1 MKKIV
6 ILEIVVLII
15 CSVFTYVLFDNNR
28 SFKTELEQKEETVEQ
43 NINELKQLD
52 GECDELV
59 EKLEEIRNRDD
70 SKQLD
75 LWKRRLETLKEALD

>member
-75 LWKRRLETLKEALD
+75 LWKRRLETLKEAMG